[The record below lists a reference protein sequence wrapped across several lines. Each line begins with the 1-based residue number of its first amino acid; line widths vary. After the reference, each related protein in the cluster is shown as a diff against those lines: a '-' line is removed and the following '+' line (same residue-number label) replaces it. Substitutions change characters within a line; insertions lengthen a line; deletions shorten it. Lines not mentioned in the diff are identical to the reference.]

1 VKKQTTRREF
11 CKTLATSILGAS
23 LFRCSSGRSKPNLLF
38 IWTDQQRAD
47 TMAVYGNKIIRTPN
61 LNKLASESIV
71 FEKAYVSQ
79 PVCTP
84 SRSTVMTG
92 LWPHTNGCTAN
103 NIPLSEDIPCFPE
116 LLNDPDYRTGYF
128 GKWHLGDEIYRQ
140 HGFDEWEAI
149 EDQYIKFYSDSR
161 NKNYR
166 SSYHHFLLDQ
176 GHEPDTNENIFSR
189 NFVSNLA
196 FEHSKP
202 KFLEAKACRFL
213 ERHRNDP
220 FILYVNFLEPH
231 SPYNGPFNN
240 FHDPEKIVLP
250 ENSENSFHEDDPLRY
265 RLLQAKYRR
274 SHKAWQNL
282 TAKYYGLVSEVDQSV
297 GKILMTLEHLGL
309 AENTIVVFTS
319 DHGDM
324 MGSHNLLAKT
334 VMYEEAVRV
343 PLLMRVPWLNRRHA
357 LIKERVSHIDLM
369 PTLLDLMNHKNSGM
383 LPGNSLVERIRN
395 SELRNSPV
403 FIEWNPNHLQKFSK
417 QAPDSIES
425 VSKEERERVAN
436 ARIRTVISPDGWKL
450 SLSDHDKN
458 QLFDLNKDPWETRN
472 LYYTGQYAGVI
483 HRLTKSIVNWQQDV
497 DDESIF

>member
-1 VKKQTTRREF
+1 MMKKTTRREF
-11 CKTLATSILGAS
+11 CKTFATSLLGAS
-23 LFRCSSGRSKPNLLF
+23 LFRCGSGRPKPSLLF

-47 TMAVYGNKIIRTPN
+47 TMAIYGNTIIRTPN

-103 NIPLSEDIPCFPE
+103 NVPLPANTPCFPD

-128 GKWHLGDEIYRQ
+128 GKWHLGDEIFRQ

-149 EDQYIKFYSDSR
+149 EDQYIEFYSDSR
-161 NKNYR
+161 DKDAR
-166 SSYHHFLLDQ
+166 SGYHHFLLDQ
-176 GHEPDTNENIFSR
+176 GYQPDSNENIFSR
-189 NFVSNLA
+189 NFASNLPI
-196 FEHSKP
+196 EHSKP
-202 KFLEAKACRFL
+202 KFLEAKACSFL
-213 ERHRNDP
+213 ERHRNEP
-220 FILYVNFLEPH
+220 FILHVNFLEPH
-231 SPYNGPFNN
+231 SPYNGPLNN
-240 FHDPEKIVLP
+240 LHDPDKIELP
-250 ENSENSFHEDDPLRY
+250 PNVDSMLHEDDPLRY

-274 SHKAWQNL
+274 SHSAWQNL
-282 TAKYYGLVSEVDQSV
+282 TAKYYGLVSEVDHSV

-324 MGSHNLLAKT
+324 MGAHNLLAKT
-334 VMYEEAVRV
+334 VMYEDAVRV
-343 PLLMRVPWLNRRHA
+343 PLLMRIPWLNRSQVLVR
-357 LIKERVSHIDLM
+357 ERIGHIDLV
-369 PTLLDLMNHKNSGM
+369 PTLLDLMHQRPSVP
-383 LPGNSLVERIRN
+383 LPGQSLVKRIRN
-395 SELRNSPV
+395 SDLRNSPV

-425 VSKEERERVAN
+425 VSIEDRKRVAN

-450 SLSDHDKN
+450 SLSDHDNN
-458 QLFDLNKDPWETRN
+458 QLFDLNKDPRETQN
-472 LYYTGQYAGVI
+472 LYYTDGYADVT
-483 HRLTKSIVNWQQDV
+483 HRLTESIVNWQQDV
-497 DDESIF
+497 NDKSII